1 MSIDTTKVKSY
12 LTEVFKQVLSED
24 EVTNHRARAFA
35 TIANYT
41 SKASGLKVSEVLSN
55 DEIGEICNNIRD
67 SYINARIERVAA
79 KVVTERGGF

>member
-1 MSIDTTKVKSY
+1 MSIDTTKVKAY

-41 SKASGLKVSEVLSN
+41 SRTSGKRVSEVLST
-55 DEIGEICNNIRD
+55 DEIGEICSNIRD
-67 SYINARIERVAA
+67 SYVNARIDRASA
-79 KVVTERGGF
+79 KVTADRGGF